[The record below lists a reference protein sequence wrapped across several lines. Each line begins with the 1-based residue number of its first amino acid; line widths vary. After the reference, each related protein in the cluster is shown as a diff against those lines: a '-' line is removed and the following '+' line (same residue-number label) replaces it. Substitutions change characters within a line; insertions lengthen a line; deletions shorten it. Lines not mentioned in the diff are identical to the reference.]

1 MKNRFFLAL
10 LILAS
15 AITVHA
21 QGETTMSLKQCIDY
35 ALVHSATVNN
45 AKLDEYISAA
55 KIGETRA
62 IGLPQINGEA
72 SVIDNPQLKPL
83 FFKGNNMFLNGTPAF
98 TGNPNDVA
106 AVPNLFQLRSSGDAN
121 ATVSQILFNAPY
133 LVGIKTTKTIAEL
146 VTKNTQKAQIDVVE
160 AVKKAYYMVLIN
172 GERIN
177 SLNSNIARLDT
188 TFKQT
193 QALNKSGFVEKL
205 DLNRLEVRYLN
216 LVTEKQKFE
225 NISALSV
232 ALLKFQMGM
241 PAKENFILEGN
252 IESLKASL
260 MAAPEAMTMDYSQR
274 VEYGL
279 LESQKKINGQI
290 LKSVTAGYLPSLA
303 AFGTFGYTRSDV
315 RFGNLFTKKWY
326 NYSMIGLKLSVPIFD
341 GLSKHYQAQ
350 QAKLEIKKSENSLES
365 LKNAIDLQVTQS
377 SITYSNAVK
386 SLETQ
391 TKNLELSK
399 EIARVSKIKYQE
411 GVGTNLE
418 LVNAEADLKDAQ
430 TNYYDAIYQALVS
443 TIDYQKSTGKLSAE

>member
-35 ALVHSATVNN
+35 ALLHSASVNN
-45 AKLDEYISAA
+45 AQLDEYIAAA
-55 KIGETRA
+55 KVGEVKAT
-62 IGLPQINGEA
+62 GLPQINGEA
-72 SVIDNPQLKPL
+72 AVIDNPQLRPM
-83 FFKGNNMFLNGTPAF
+83 FFKGDNQFIPAIPGVTPDPNN
-98 TGNPNDVA
+98 VI
-106 AVPNLFQLRSSGDAN
+106 AVPNIFQLRSSGEAS
-121 ATVSQILFNAPY
+121 ATLTQLLFNGSF
-133 LVGIKTTKTIAEL
+133 LVALKTTKAYSEL
-146 VTKNTQKAQIDVVE
+146 STKATQKAKIDVVE

-225 NISALSV
+225 NMSALSV

-252 IESLKASL
+252 IESLKATL
-260 MAAPEAMTMDYSQR
+260 MAATETTDMDYSR
-274 VEYGL
+274 RIEYSL
-279 LESQKKINGQI
+279 LESQKKINQQI
-290 LKSVTAGYLPSLA
+290 LKNVNVGYLPSLA

-326 NYSMIGLKLSVPIFD
+326 NFSMIGIKATIPIFD

-350 QAKLEIKKSENSLES
+350 QAKLEIKKTENNIES
-365 LKNAIDLQVTQS
+365 FKNAIDLQVTQS
-377 SITYSNAVK
+377 SITYNNAVK

-391 TKNLELSK
+391 SKNLELSK